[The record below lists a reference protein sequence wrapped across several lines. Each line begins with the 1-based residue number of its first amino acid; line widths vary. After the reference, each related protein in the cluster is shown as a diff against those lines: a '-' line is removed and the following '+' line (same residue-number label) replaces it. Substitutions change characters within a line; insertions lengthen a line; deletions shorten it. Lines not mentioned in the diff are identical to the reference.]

1 MSSKASAFPVCGA
14 RMIPVLHGFPCK
26 GDWERQK
33 RGEVV
38 LGGCI
43 ISATTPDRVC
53 KGDPAHWLR
62 KGTVVEERGGLYL

>member
-1 MSSKASAFPVCGA
+1 
-14 RMIPVLHGFPCK
+14 MIPVLHGFPCK
-26 GDWERQK
+26 DDWEREK

-43 ISATTPDRVC
+43 ISAMAPDRVC

-62 KGTVVEERGGLYL
+62 KGTVVEERGG